1 MAIHWRVRFKSI
13 GGTDYSVNIHDDSYA
28 GDPVDLIGGAQPF
41 TTSED
46 HQYDFLMP
54 VRISTGSISVIN
66 TGDLSALLPMRPKDR
81 FVTLTSG
88 NTILWQGYIQ
98 QEQFSQ
104 PWDVAPYE
112 LTFPVVSALGILD
125 GYQMQKGNVPD
136 IARVAE
142 YLATALTATG
152 ATYTTIVFPAEMG
165 IQSGGPWD
173 LLFRFGLQDINWF
186 TYKNENLLD
195 KTEPRFDGVSWLK
208 FIEELM
214 SAFGYTM
221 YEHGTTIYIVSK
233 TVSSYVSIPVSA
245 LQTLADND
253 PVTLTDVTRSTI
265 QVSDMNIGGNDG
277 KIDITL
283 SSRRAIVEAGI
294 KKFDADSTPQ
304 FDTKY
309 LDYEGMV
316 NIVREIQST
325 PGSYYFN
332 EEVGVYG
339 PISGQNIWTFRQF
352 YNGNEVT
359 WVSQDMALDYHMA
372 ALCRRKTSENVI
384 IINYNSVSG
393 GTGWG
398 GDWTCAV
405 KSASASFFAG
415 GNMILRGRVDIYA
428 GEGGS
433 VYEMNR
439 GKFMLRIGSYYY
451 DASTD
456 SWTTTPTTFGTIL
469 DESSHEIDATNS
481 YNMGPDNGYYIS
493 IPDSGLY
500 GDVELFIY
508 DPYSTAGT
516 VQQLEATF
524 VLSGMSLEYAWP
536 QEDVFKD
543 YPVTDSN
550 RFVEN
555 LNLFAQEDAEKDI
568 MLTSFINNRMG
579 SSVILK
585 PDFSE
590 PLGKIQSRN
599 QGTVYFEQQL
609 LRAITICYDKPT
621 EVITI
626 PVRQTSVFS
635 PIDSYEWN
643 GPHYYLS
650 CETIWRDDLQHL
662 RISKSL

>member
-13 GGTDYSVNIHDDSYA
+13 GDTDYSVNIYDSSYS
-28 GDPVDLIGGAQPF
+28 DNPVDLIGAAQPF
-41 TTSED
+41 CTTENY
-46 HQYDFLMP
+46 QYDLLMP
-54 VRISTGSISVIN
+54 VRISTGYIKVIN
-66 TGDLSALLPMRPKDR
+66 TGDLSDLLPMTPKDR

-88 NTILWQGYIQ
+88 ATTLWQGYIQ

-104 PWDVAPYE
+104 PWDVTPYE
-112 LTFPVVSALGILD
+112 LSFPVVSALGILS
-125 GYQMQKGNVPD
+125 GYQIQKGDVPD

-142 YLATALTATG
+142 YLATALSATG
-152 ATYTTIVFPAEMG
+152 ATYTNIVFPAEIGM
-165 IQSGGPWD
+165 QSGGPWD
-173 LLFRFGLQDINWF
+173 ALFRFGLQDINWF

-195 KTEPRFDGVSWLK
+195 KTESRFDGVSWLK

-214 SAFGYTM
+214 RSFGYTM

-233 TVSSYVSIPVSA
+233 TINTYVSIPVSE
-245 LQTLADND
+245 LQTLANNGS
-253 PVTLTDVTRSTI
+253 VTLTDVTRNSI
-265 QVSDMNIGGNDG
+265 QVSGMNIGSNDG
-277 KIDITL
+277 KMDITL
-283 SSRRAIVEAGI
+283 SSRRGIVEADI
-294 KKFDADSTPQ
+294 KKFGMDSTPQ

-309 LDYEGMV
+309 LDFEGMV
-316 NIVREIQST
+316 NIVREISST

-339 PISGQNIWTFRQF
+339 PISGQSIWTFKQY

-359 WVSQDMALDYHMA
+359 WVGQDMALDYHMA
-372 ALCRRKTSENVI
+372 ALCRRKSSENVI
-384 IINYNSVSG
+384 IINYNTVNG

-405 KSASASFFAG
+405 KSAAASFFAG
-415 GNMILRGRVDIYA
+415 GNMILRGRVEINA

-433 VYEMNR
+433 VYRMNR

-456 SWTTTPTTFGTIL
+456 SWTTTPTSFGTIL
-469 DESSHEIDATNS
+469 DESTHQIDATNS
-481 YNMGPDNGYYIS
+481 YNMGPDGGYYIS
-493 IPDSGLY
+493 IPTSGLY

-516 VQQLEATF
+516 AQQLEATF
-524 VLSGMSLEYAWP
+524 VFSGMSLEYAWP

-550 RFVEN
+550 RFVQD
-555 LNLFAQEDAEKDI
+555 LNLFAQDDTEKNI
-568 MLTSFINNRMG
+568 ILTSFINERMG
-579 SSVILK
+579 SSVLLK
-585 PDFSE
+585 PDLSA

-599 QGTVYFEQQL
+599 QGNVYFEQL
-609 LRAITICYDKPT
+609 LLKAIHDCYYHPT
-621 EVITI
+621 EIITI
-626 PVRQTSVFS
+626 PVKQTSIFS

-643 GPHYYLS
+643 GSHFYMS
-650 CETIWRDDLQHL
+650 CEFNWRDELQHL
-662 RISKSL
+662 KISKTL